1 MQTLSNPLKTGWSYQ
16 HDFGVIHIE
25 SWGKPFLIVTE
36 HKYYDGQGWGYNYY
50 KLFVSFESPEAAK
63 AEAARLNTQ
72 YSFPAY
78 FDSANSEAILL
89 TIQQQF
95 PHAEI
100 AKPQP
105 C

>member
-1 MQTLSNPLKTGWSYQ
+1 MTKLSSPLKSGWSYC
-16 HDFGVIHIE
+16 HKFGVIHVE
-25 SWGKPFLIVTE
+25 SWGKPFLVVTE
-36 HKYYDGQGWGYNYY
+36 DKYHDGQHWGYNYY
-50 KLFVSFESPEAAK
+50 KLGVTFETTEAAK
-63 AEAARLNTQ
+63 QEAARLNAQ

-100 AKPQP
+100 AKVP